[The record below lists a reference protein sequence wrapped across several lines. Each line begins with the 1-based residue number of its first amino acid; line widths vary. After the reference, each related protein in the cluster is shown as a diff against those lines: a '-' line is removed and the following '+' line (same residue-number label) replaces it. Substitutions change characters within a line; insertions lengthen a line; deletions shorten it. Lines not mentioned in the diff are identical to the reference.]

1 MAAPLLAAAARGAK
15 WLEGPIDRYGLAYYL
30 SSRFSGVATVGVAGC
45 LVHQGVDVGAHLA
58 AWGVGQGVGDVVGT
72 AAAAVVG
79 NVAFVPLHF
88 YATVYGVRGLD
99 ATLRAAT
106 KGIVDGKIDAA
117 REFRRERGR
126 DGNEE
131 GRWSEE
137 GDRESEYERIAD
149 AAARS
154 ATLLL
159 LVYSLLVSLYSLR
172 LVGGTATASKSN
184 KGDGD
189 ERQGEDA
196 PA

>member
-1 MAAPLLAAAARGAK
+1 MKVTPLVTGFVMDGKDRENFARQLDARAPSAAPLLAAAARGAK

-30 SSRFSGVATVGVAGC
+30 SSRFSGVTTTGI
-45 LVHQGVDVGAHLA
+45 
-58 AWGVGQGVGDVVGT
+58 GDAVGT
-72 AAAAVVG
+72 VAAAA
-79 NVAFVPLHF
+79 LHF
-88 YATVYGVRGLD
+88 YAVVYGVRGLD

-117 REFRRERGR
+117 REFCRERGR

-131 GRWSEE
+131 GRWLDK
-137 GDRESEYERIAD
+137 GDRESEYERIGD

-184 KGDGD
+184 DGDGD
-189 ERQGEDA
+189 KQQGEDT